1 MQLNKNNQS
10 LSKESLMAKQSIE
23 KGKRYGELVESQ
35 NTARTLALATWS
47 VALCVIAF
55 ATWSVVTQVDEIA
68 KAKGAVIPEGEKQ
81 VLQSAIG
88 GKLKQILVKEG
99 QLVEKGQPLVEF
111 DATFQ
116 RTALEEL
123 KSQQV
128 TLLASIERMNALLEE
143 REPNLAEFEVDYPE
157 IVSQQ
162 KAQLNAQKALYF
174 QKRVV
179 LEKESEQISE
189 QLRSVEKSLPS
200 YEKELDA
207 TKQELDILDKG
218 YEAGNISRLRVLEM
232 RQKLASIEQKIEEAR
247 GKKALLIKQADST
260 EQKIEQLLAEAKAKV
275 SDDRSKA
282 VSDLSAL
289 NARVRSSQAKLTNT
303 MLVSPLQ
310 GLVQSLPS
318 TQNGGVIQPGGTVVE
333 IVPVGGKADF
343 KARLSPRDI
352 GFVSVGQPTR
362 IKIDAFDYSRFGA
375 LQGTVESI
383 SPTTSQSERGEI
395 YYEVVVSVDTPYF
408 RDNPESFSILPGMT
422 GEVDI
427 TTGEKS
433 VFQYLWKPIYTNVSV
448 AFGER

>member
-1 MQLNKNNQS
+1 
-10 LSKESLMAKQSIE
+10 MAKQPIE

-128 TLLASIERMNALLEE
+128 TLLASVERMNALLEQ

-179 LEKESEQISE
+179 LEKESEQIAE
-189 QLRSVEKSLPS
+189 QLRSVEKALPS
-200 YEKELDA
+200 YEKELNA
-207 TKQELDILDKG
+207 TKQELNILEKG
-218 YEAGNISRLRVLEM
+218 YKSGNISRLRVLEM
-232 RQKLASIEQKIEEAR
+232 SQKLASIEQKIEEAR
-247 GKKALLIKQADST
+247 GKKSVLIRQADSND
-260 EQKIEQLLAEAKAKV
+260 QKIIQLLAEAKAKV

-375 LQGTVESI
+375 LKGEVESI

>member
-1 MQLNKNNQS
+1 
-10 LSKESLMAKQSIE
+10 MAKKASENSRQ
-23 KGKRYGELVESQ
+23 YGELVESQ
-35 NTARTLALATWS
+35 NTARSL
-47 VALCVIAF
+47 AF
-55 ATWSVVTQVDEIA
+55 ATWSVAFCVIAFVTWSVLTQVDEIA
-68 KAKGAVIPEGEKQ
+68 KAKGSVIPEGEKQ

-88 GKLKQILVKEG
+88 GKLKRILVKEG
-99 QLVEKGQPLVEF
+99 QLVEEGQPLVEF

-116 RTALEEL
+116 QTALEEL
-123 KSQQV
+123 RSQQV
-128 TLLASIERMNALLEE
+128 TLMMSVERMNALLEE
-143 REPNLAEFEVDYPE
+143 REPDFSEFEVE
-157 IVSQQ
+157 FAQIVSQQ
-162 KAQLNAQKALYF
+162 KAQLSAQKSLYY
-174 QKRVV
+174 QKRIV
-179 LEKESEQISE
+179 LEKESEQIAE
-189 QLRSVEKSLPS
+189 QLRTIEKSLPS
-200 YEKELDA
+200 YEKELNA
-207 TKQELDILDKG
+207 TKQELTILEKG
-218 YEAGNISRLRVLEM
+218 FKAGNISRLRVLEM
-232 RQKLASIEQKIEEAR
+232 RQKLAAIEQKIEEAR
-247 GKKALLIKQADST
+247 GKRSVLIKQADGN
-260 EQKIEQLLAEAKAKV
+260 EQKIEQLLAEAKVKV

-343 KARLSPRDI
+343 KARLSPRDV
-352 GFVSVGQPTR
+352 GFVSVGQSTR

-375 LQGTVESI
+375 LKGRVESI
-383 SPTTSQSERGEI
+383 SPTTSQNERGEI
-395 YYEVVVSVDTPYF
+395 FYEVVVSVEKPYF
-408 RDNPESFSILPGMT
+408 RDNPETFAILPGMT

>member
-1 MQLNKNNQS
+1 
-10 LSKESLMAKQSIE
+10 MAKKPIE
-23 KGKRYGELVESQ
+23 TGKRYGELVESQ

-55 ATWSVVTQVDEIA
+55 VTWSVVTQVDEIA

-128 TLLASIERMNALLEE
+128 TLLASIERMNALLDN
-143 REPNLAEFEVDYPE
+143 REPNFGEFEIDFPE

-162 KAQLNAQKALYF
+162 KAQLNAQKGLYY
-174 QKRVV
+174 QKRIV
-179 LEKESEQISE
+179 LEKDSEQIAE
-189 QLRSVEKSLPS
+189 QLRVVEKSLPS
-200 YEKELDA
+200 YEKELSA
-207 TKQELDILDKG
+207 TKQELNILEKG
-218 YEAGNISRLRVLEM
+218 FKAGNISRLRVLEM

-247 GKKALLIKQADST
+247 GKKSVLIKQADSN

-352 GFVSVGQPTR
+352 GFVNVGQPTR

-375 LQGTVESI
+375 LKGEVESI

-395 YYEVVVSVDTPYF
+395 YYEVVVSVETPYF

-433 VFQYLWKPIYTNVSV
+433 VFQYLWKPIYTNISV

>member
-1 MQLNKNNQS
+1 
-10 LSKESLMAKQSIE
+10 MAKQPIE

-47 VALCVIAF
+47 VALCVIGF

-128 TLLASIERMNALLEE
+128 TLLASVERMNALLEQ

-179 LEKESEQISE
+179 LEKESEQIAE
-189 QLRSVEKSLPS
+189 QLRSVEKALPS
-200 YEKELDA
+200 YEKELNA
-207 TKQELDILDKG
+207 TKQELNILEKG
-218 YEAGNISRLRVLEM
+218 YKSGNISRLRVLEM

-247 GKKALLIKQADST
+247 GKKSVLIRQADSNG
-260 EQKIEQLLAEAKAKV
+260 QKIIQLLAEAKAKV

-375 LQGTVESI
+375 LKGEVESI

-408 RDNPESFSILPGMT
+408 RNNPESFSILPGMT

>member
-1 MQLNKNNQS
+1 MT
-10 LSKESLMAKQSIE
+10 KQSIE

-128 TLLASIERMNALLEE
+128 TLLASVERMNALLEQ

-179 LEKESEQISE
+179 LEKESEQIAE
-189 QLRSVEKSLPS
+189 QLRSVEKALPS
-200 YEKELDA
+200 YEKELNA
-207 TKQELDILDKG
+207 TKQELNILEKG
-218 YEAGNISRLRVLEM
+218 YKAGNISRLRVLEM

-247 GKKALLIKQADST
+247 GKKSVLIRQADSND
-260 EQKIEQLLAEAKAKV
+260 QKIIQLLAEAKAKV

-375 LQGTVESI
+375 LKGEVESI

>member
-1 MQLNKNNQS
+1 
-10 LSKESLMAKQSIE
+10 MAKKPIE
-23 KGKRYGELVESQ
+23 TGKRYGELVESQ

-55 ATWSVVTQVDEIA
+55 VTWSVVTQVDEIA

-128 TLLASIERMNALLEE
+128 TLLASIERMNALLDN
-143 REPNLAEFEVDYPE
+143 REPNFGEFEIDFPE

-162 KAQLNAQKALYF
+162 KAQLNAQKGLYY
-174 QKRVV
+174 QKRIV
-179 LEKESEQISE
+179 LEKDSEQIAE
-189 QLRSVEKSLPS
+189 QLRVVEKSLPS
-200 YEKELDA
+200 YDKELSA
-207 TKQELDILDKG
+207 TKQELNILEKG
-218 YEAGNISRLRVLEM
+218 YKAGNISRLRVLEM

-247 GKKALLIKQADST
+247 GKKSVLIKQADSN

-352 GFVSVGQPTR
+352 GFVNVGQPTR

-375 LQGTVESI
+375 LKGEVESI

-395 YYEVVVSVDTPYF
+395 YYEVVVSVETPYF

-433 VFQYLWKPIYTNVSV
+433 VFQYLWKPIYTNISV

>member
-1 MQLNKNNQS
+1 
-10 LSKESLMAKQSIE
+10 MAKQPIE

-55 ATWSVVTQVDEIA
+55 ATWSIVTQVDEIA

-128 TLLASIERMNALLEE
+128 TLLASVERMNALLEQ
-143 REPNLAEFEVDYPE
+143 REPNLAEFEVDYPQ

-179 LEKESEQISE
+179 LEKESEQIAE
-189 QLRSVEKSLPS
+189 QLHSVEKSLPS
-200 YEKELDA
+200 YEKELNA
-207 TKQELDILDKG
+207 TKQELNILEKG

-247 GKKALLIKQADST
+247 GKKAVLIKQADST

-275 SDDRSKA
+275 SADRSKA

-375 LQGTVESI
+375 LKGEVESI

-395 YYEVVVSVDTPYF
+395 YYEVVVSVETPYF

>member
-1 MQLNKNNQS
+1 
-10 LSKESLMAKQSIE
+10 MAKKPIE
-23 KGKRYGELVESQ
+23 TGKRYGELVESQ

-47 VALCVIAF
+47 VAVCVIAF
-55 ATWSVVTQVDEIA
+55 VTWSVVTQVDEIA

-128 TLLASIERMNALLEE
+128 TLLASIERMNALLDN
-143 REPNLAEFEVDYPE
+143 REPNFGEFEIDFPE

-162 KAQLNAQKALYF
+162 KAQLNAQKGLYY
-174 QKRVV
+174 QKRIV
-179 LEKESEQISE
+179 LEKDSEQIAE
-189 QLRSVEKSLPS
+189 QLRVVEKSLPS
-200 YEKELDA
+200 YDKELSA
-207 TKQELDILDKG
+207 TKQELNILEKG
-218 YEAGNISRLRVLEM
+218 YKAGNISRLRVLEM

-247 GKKALLIKQADST
+247 GKKSVLIKQADSN

-275 SDDRSKA
+275 SEDRSKA

-318 TQNGGVIQPGGTVVE
+318 TQDGGVIQPGGTVVE

-352 GFVSVGQPTR
+352 GFVNVGQPTR

-375 LQGTVESI
+375 LKGEVESI

-433 VFQYLWKPIYTNVSV
+433 VFQYLWKPIYTNISV

>member
-1 MQLNKNNQS
+1 
-10 LSKESLMAKQSIE
+10 MAKKPIE
-23 KGKRYGELVESQ
+23 TGKRYGELVESQ

-55 ATWSVVTQVDEIA
+55 VTWSVVTQVDEIA

-128 TLLASIERMNALLEE
+128 TLLASIERMNALLDD
-143 REPNLAEFEVDYPE
+143 REPNFGEFEIDFPE

-162 KAQLNAQKALYF
+162 KAQLNAQKGLYY
-174 QKRVV
+174 QKRIV
-179 LEKESEQISE
+179 LEKDSEQIAE
-189 QLRSVEKSLPS
+189 QLRVVEKSLPS
-200 YEKELDA
+200 YDKELSA
-207 TKQELDILDKG
+207 TKQELNILEKG
-218 YEAGNISRLRVLEM
+218 YKAGNISRLRVLEM

-247 GKKALLIKQADST
+247 GKKSVLIKQADSN

-352 GFVSVGQPTR
+352 GFVNVGQPTR

-375 LQGTVESI
+375 LKGEVESI

-395 YYEVVVSVDTPYF
+395 YYEVVVSVETPYF
-408 RDNPESFSILPGMT
+408 RNNPESFSILPGMT

-433 VFQYLWKPIYTNVSV
+433 VFQYLWKPIYTNISV

>member
-1 MQLNKNNQS
+1 
-10 LSKESLMAKQSIE
+10 MAKQPIE
-23 KGKRYGELVESQ
+23 TGKRYGELVESQ

-55 ATWSVVTQVDEIA
+55 VIWSVVTQVDEIA

-81 VLQSAIG
+81 VLQSEIG

-128 TLLASIERMNALLEE
+128 TLLASVERMNALLEE

-179 LEKESEQISE
+179 LEKESEQIAE

-200 YEKELDA
+200 YERELNA
-207 TKQELDILDKG
+207 TEQELNILEKG

-247 GKKALLIKQADST
+247 GKKSVLIRQADSND
-260 EQKIEQLLAEAKAKV
+260 QKIVQLLAEAKAKV

-310 GLVQSLPS
+310 GLVQSLPN
-318 TQNGGVIQPGGTVVE
+318 TQDGGVIQPGGTVVE
-333 IVPVGGKADF
+333 IVPVGGKAAF

-352 GFVSVGQPTR
+352 GFVSVGQSTR
-362 IKIDAFDYSRFGA
+362 IKVDAFDYSRFGA
-375 LQGTVESI
+375 LKGLVESI

-395 YYEVVVSVDTPYF
+395 FYEVIVSVDKPYF
-408 RDNPESFSILPGMT
+408 RDNPEQFVILPGMT

>member
-1 MQLNKNNQS
+1 MTKQL
-10 LSKESLMAKQSIE
+10 IE

-35 NTARTLALATWS
+35 NTARILALATWS

-128 TLLASIERMNALLEE
+128 TLLASVERMNALLEQ

-162 KAQLNAQKALYF
+162 KAQLNAQKGLYF

-179 LEKESEQISE
+179 LEKESEQIAE
-189 QLRSVEKSLPS
+189 QLRSVEKALPS
-200 YEKELDA
+200 YEKELNA
-207 TKQELDILDKG
+207 TKQELNILEKG
-218 YEAGNISRLRVLEM
+218 YKSGNISRLRVLEM

-247 GKKALLIKQADST
+247 GKKSVLIRQADSND
-260 EQKIEQLLAEAKAKV
+260 QKIIQLLAEAKAKV

-375 LQGTVESI
+375 LKGVVESI

-422 GEVDI
+422 GEVNI

>member
-1 MQLNKNNQS
+1 
-10 LSKESLMAKQSIE
+10 MAKQPIE
-23 KGKRYGELVESQ
+23 TSRRYGELVESQ
-35 NTARTLALATWS
+35 TTTRTLALATWS
-47 VALCVIAF
+47 VALCVVAF
-55 ATWSVVTQVDEIA
+55 VTWSVVTQVDEIA

-128 TLLASIERMNALLEE
+128 TLLASIERMNALLDN
-143 REPNLAEFEVDYPE
+143 REPNFGGVEIDYPE

-162 KAQLNAQKALYF
+162 KAQLNAQKGLYF
-174 QKRVV
+174 QKRIV
-179 LEKESEQISE
+179 LEKDSEQIAE

-200 YEKELDA
+200 YEKELTA
-207 TKQELDILDKG
+207 TKQELNILERG
-218 YEAGNISRLRVLEM
+218 YKAGNISRLRVLEM

-247 GKKALLIKQADST
+247 GKKSVLIKQADSN

-352 GFVSVGQPTR
+352 GFVNVGQPTR

-375 LQGTVESI
+375 LKGEVESI

-395 YYEVVVSVDTPYF
+395 YYEVVVSIETPYF

-433 VFQYLWKPIYTNVSV
+433 VFQYLWKPIYTNISV

>member
-1 MQLNKNNQS
+1 MDNKSVGQN
-10 LSKESLMAKQSIE
+10 M
-23 KGKRYGELVESQ
+23 RYGELVESK
-35 NTARTLALATWS
+35 NTARSLMMATWS
-47 VALCVIAF
+47 VALCVVAF

-81 VLQSAIG
+81 VLQSDIG
-88 GKLKQILVKEG
+88 GKLKRILVKEG

-116 RTALEEL
+116 QTALEEL

-128 TLLASIERMNALLEE
+128 TLLTSIERMNALLDN
-143 REPNLAEFEVDYPE
+143 REPDFVEYEVEFPE

-162 KAQLNAQKALYF
+162 KAQLNAQKGLYY
-174 QKRVV
+174 QKRIV
-179 LEKESEQISE
+179 LEKDSEQIAE
-189 QLRSVEKSLPS
+189 QLRSLEKSLPS
-200 YEKELDA
+200 YEKELSA
-207 TKQELDILDKG
+207 TKQELNILEKG
-218 YEAGNISRLRVLEM
+218 YKSGNISRLRVLEM

-247 GKKALLIKQADST
+247 GKKAVLIKQADGV
-260 EQKIEQLLAEAKAKV
+260 EQKIEQLLAEAKVKV

-303 MLVSPLQ
+303 LLVSPLQ

-318 TQNGGVIQPGGTVVE
+318 TKNGGVIQPGGTVVE
-333 IVPVGGKADF
+333 IVPIGGKADF

-375 LQGTVESI
+375 LKGMVESI
-383 SPTTSQSERGEI
+383 SPTTSKNERGEI
-395 YYEVVVSVDTPYF
+395 FYEVVVSVDKPYF
-408 RDNPESFSILPGMT
+408 RDNPGTFAILPGMT

>member
-1 MQLNKNNQS
+1 
-10 LSKESLMAKQSIE
+10 MAKKPIE
-23 KGKRYGELVESQ
+23 TGKRYGELVESQ

-47 VALCVIAF
+47 VALCVIVF
-55 ATWSVVTQVDEIA
+55 VTWSVVTQVDEIA

-128 TLLASIERMNALLEE
+128 TLLASIERMNALLDN
-143 REPNLAEFEVDYPE
+143 REPNFGEFEIDFPD

-162 KAQLNAQKALYF
+162 KAQLNAQKGLYY
-174 QKRVV
+174 QKRIV
-179 LEKESEQISE
+179 LEKDSEQIAE
-189 QLRSVEKSLPS
+189 QLRVVEKSLPS
-200 YEKELDA
+200 YEKELSA
-207 TKQELDILDKG
+207 TKQELNILEKG
-218 YEAGNISRLRVLEM
+218 FKAGNISRLRVLEM

-247 GKKALLIKQADST
+247 GKKSVLIKQADSN

-352 GFVSVGQPTR
+352 GFVNVGQPTR

-375 LQGTVESI
+375 LKGEVESI

-395 YYEVVVSVDTPYF
+395 YYEVVVSVETPYF

-433 VFQYLWKPIYTNVSV
+433 VFQYLWKPIYTNISV

>member
-1 MQLNKNNQS
+1 
-10 LSKESLMAKQSIE
+10 MAKQPIE
-23 KGKRYGELVESQ
+23 TGKRYGELVESQ

-55 ATWSVVTQVDEIA
+55 VIWSVVTQVDEIA

-81 VLQSAIG
+81 VLQSEIG

-128 TLLASIERMNALLEE
+128 TLLASVERMNALLEE

-179 LEKESEQISE
+179 LEKESEQIAE

-200 YEKELDA
+200 YERELNA
-207 TKQELDILDKG
+207 TEQELNILEKG

-247 GKKALLIKQADST
+247 GKKSVLIRQADSND
-260 EQKIEQLLAEAKAKV
+260 QKIVQLLAEAKAKV

-310 GLVQSLPS
+310 GLVQSLPN
-318 TQNGGVIQPGGTVVE
+318 TQDGGVIQPGGTVVE
-333 IVPVGGKADF
+333 IVPIGGKADF
-343 KARLSPRDI
+343 KAQLSPRDI
-352 GFVSVGQPTR
+352 GFVRVGQPAR
-362 IKIDAFDYSRFGA
+362 VKIDAFDYSRFGA
-375 LQGTVESI
+375 LKGLVESI
-383 SPTTSQSERGEI
+383 SPTTSQDQKGNI
-395 YYEVVVSVDTPYF
+395 FYDVVIAVDKGYF
-408 RDNPESFSILPGMT
+408 HDNPEQFAILPGMT

>member
-1 MQLNKNNQS
+1 
-10 LSKESLMAKQSIE
+10 MAKKPIE
-23 KGKRYGELVESQ
+23 TGKRYGELVESQ

-55 ATWSVVTQVDEIA
+55 VTWSIVTQVDEIA

-128 TLLASIERMNALLEE
+128 TLLASIERMNALLDN
-143 REPNLAEFEVDYPE
+143 REPNFGEFEIDFPE

-162 KAQLNAQKALYF
+162 KAQLNAQKGLYY
-174 QKRVV
+174 QKRIV
-179 LEKESEQISE
+179 LEKDSEQIAE
-189 QLRSVEKSLPS
+189 QLRVVEKSLPS
-200 YEKELDA
+200 YDKELSA
-207 TKQELDILDKG
+207 TKQELNILEKG
-218 YEAGNISRLRVLEM
+218 YKAGNISRLRVLEM

-247 GKKALLIKQADST
+247 GKKSVLIKQADSN

-275 SDDRSKA
+275 SEDRSKA

-352 GFVSVGQPTR
+352 GFVNVGQPTR

-375 LQGTVESI
+375 LKGEVESI

-395 YYEVVVSVDTPYF
+395 YYEVVVSVETPYF

-433 VFQYLWKPIYTNVSV
+433 VFQYLWKPIYTNISV

>member
-1 MQLNKNNQS
+1 
-10 LSKESLMAKQSIE
+10 MAKQSIE

-47 VALCVIAF
+47 VALCVVAF

-128 TLLASIERMNALLEE
+128 TLLASVERMNALLEQ
-143 REPNLAEFEVDYPE
+143 REPSLAEFEVDYPE

-179 LEKESEQISE
+179 LEKESEQIAE
-189 QLRSVEKSLPS
+189 QLRSVEKALPS
-200 YEKELDA
+200 YEKELNA
-207 TKQELDILDKG
+207 TKQELNILEKG
-218 YEAGNISRLRVLEM
+218 YKSGNISRLRVLEM

-247 GKKALLIKQADST
+247 GKKAVLIKQADST

-318 TQNGGVIQPGGTVVE
+318 TQNGGVIQPGGIVVE

-375 LQGTVESI
+375 LKGEVESI

-395 YYEVVVSVDTPYF
+395 YYEVVVSVETPYF

-433 VFQYLWKPIYTNVSV
+433 VFQYLWKPIYTNISV

>member
-1 MQLNKNNQS
+1 
-10 LSKESLMAKQSIE
+10 MAKQPFE
-23 KGKRYGELVESQ
+23 KAQRYGELVESK
-35 NTARTLALATWS
+35 NIARTLSLATWS

-55 ATWSVVTQVDEIA
+55 VTWSVITQVDEIA
-68 KAKGAVIPEGEKQ
+68 KAKGAVIPEGDKQ
-81 VLQSAIG
+81 VLQSEIG

-116 RTALEEL
+116 RSALEEL

-128 TLLASIERMNALLEE
+128 TLLASIERMNALLDN
-143 REPNLAEFEVDYPE
+143 REPNFGEFEIEYPD

-174 QKRVV
+174 QKRIV
-179 LEKESEQISE
+179 LEKDSEQIAE

-200 YEKELDA
+200 YTKELNA
-207 TKQELDILDKG
+207 TKQELNILEKG
-218 YEAGNISRLRVLEM
+218 FQAGNISRLRVLEM

-247 GKKALLIKQADST
+247 GKKSVLMKQAGSN

-289 NARVRSSQAKLTNT
+289 NARVRSSEAKLTNT
-303 MLVSPLQ
+303 LLVSPLQ

-318 TQNGGVIQPGGTVVE
+318 TQDGGVIQPGGTVVE

-352 GFVSVGQPTR
+352 GFVNVGQPTR

-375 LQGTVESI
+375 LKGEVESI

-395 YYEVVVSVDTPYF
+395 YYEVLVSIETPYF

-433 VFQYLWKPIYTNVSV
+433 VFQYLWKPIYTNISV

>member
-1 MQLNKNNQS
+1 
-10 LSKESLMAKQSIE
+10 MAKQPIE

-35 NTARTLALATWS
+35 NTARTLRLATWS

-81 VLQSAIG
+81 ILQSDIG
-88 GKLKQILVKEG
+88 GKLKRILVKEG
-99 QLVEKGQPLVEF
+99 QLVEVGQPLVEF

-116 RTALEEL
+116 QTALEEL
-123 KSQQV
+123 QSQQV
-128 TLLASIERMNALLEE
+128 TLQMSVERMNALLEQ
-143 REPNLAEFEVDYPE
+143 REPNFAEFEVDFPD

-174 QKRVV
+174 QKRIV

-189 QLRSVEKSLPS
+189 QLRSVEKTLPS
-200 YEKELDA
+200 YEKELTA
-207 TKQELDILDKG
+207 TKQELVILEKG
-218 YEAGNISRLRVLEM
+218 FKAGNISRVRVLEM

-247 GKKALLIKQADST
+247 GKKSVLIRQGESND
-260 EQKIEQLLAEAKAKV
+260 QKIEQLLAEAKVEV
-275 SDDRSKA
+275 SDQRSKA

-289 NARVRSSQAKLTNT
+289 NARVRSSQAKLVNT
-303 MLVSPLQ
+303 VMESPVQ
-310 GLVQSLPS
+310 GLVQSIPS
-318 TQNGGVIQPGGTVVE
+318 TRNGGVIQPGGTVVE
-333 IVPVGGKADF
+333 IVPVGGKAAF

-362 IKIDAFDYSRFGA
+362 IKVDAFDYSRFGA
-375 LQGTVESI
+375 LKGLVESI

-395 YYEVVVSVDTPYF
+395 FYEVIVSVDKPYF
-408 RDNPESFSILPGMT
+408 RDNPEQFVILPGMT

>member
-1 MQLNKNNQS
+1 M
-10 LSKESLMAKQSIE
+10 
-23 KGKRYGELVESQ
+23 
-35 NTARTLALATWS
+35 
-47 VALCVIAF
+47 
-55 ATWSVVTQVDEIA
+55 VTQVDEIA

-81 VLQSAIG
+81 VLQSDIG
-88 GKLKQILVKEG
+88 GKLKRILVKEG

-116 RTALEEL
+116 QTALEEL

-128 TLLASIERMNALLEE
+128 TLLTSIERMNALLDN
-143 REPNLAEFEVDYPE
+143 REPDFVEYEVEFPE

-162 KAQLNAQKALYF
+162 KAQLNAQKGLYY
-174 QKRVV
+174 QKRIV
-179 LEKESEQISE
+179 LEKDSEQIAE
-189 QLRSVEKSLPS
+189 QLRSLEKSLPS
-200 YEKELDA
+200 YGKELSA
-207 TKQELDILDKG
+207 TKQELNILEKG
-218 YEAGNISRLRVLEM
+218 YKSGNISRLRVLEM

-247 GKKALLIKQADST
+247 GKKAVLIKQADGV
-260 EQKIEQLLAEAKAKV
+260 EQKIEQLLAEAKVKV

-303 MLVSPLQ
+303 VLVSPLT
-310 GLVQSLPS
+310 GLVQSTPD
-318 TQNGGVIQPGGTVVE
+318 TQDGGVIQPGGTVVE
-333 IVPVGGKADF
+333 IVPIDGKSTF
-343 KARLSPRDI
+343 KARLSPRDV
-352 GFVSVGQPTR
+352 GFIEVGQASR

-375 LQGTVESI
+375 LKGSVLRI
-383 SPTTSQSERGEI
+383 SPTTSTGERGEI
-395 YYEVVVSVDTPYF
+395 FYEVVIAIDTPYF
-408 RDNPESFSILPGMT
+408 RNAPERFSILPGMT

>member
-1 MQLNKNNQS
+1 
-10 LSKESLMAKQSIE
+10 MAKKPIE
-23 KGKRYGELVESQ
+23 TGKRYGELVESQ

-55 ATWSVVTQVDEIA
+55 VTWSMVTQVDEIA

-128 TLLASIERMNALLEE
+128 TLLASIERMNALLDN
-143 REPNLAEFEVDYPE
+143 REPNFGEFEIDFPE

-162 KAQLNAQKALYF
+162 KAQLNAQKGLYY
-174 QKRVV
+174 QKRIV
-179 LEKESEQISE
+179 LEKDSEQIAE
-189 QLRSVEKSLPS
+189 QLRVVEKSLPS
-200 YEKELDA
+200 YDKELSA
-207 TKQELDILDKG
+207 TKQELNILEKG
-218 YEAGNISRLRVLEM
+218 YKAGNISRLRVLEM

-247 GKKALLIKQADST
+247 GKKSVLIKQADST

-275 SDDRSKA
+275 SEDRSKA

-352 GFVSVGQPTR
+352 GFVNVGQPTR

-375 LQGTVESI
+375 LKGEVESI

-395 YYEVVVSVDTPYF
+395 YYEVVVSVETPYF

-433 VFQYLWKPIYTNVSV
+433 VFQYLWKPIYTNISV

>member
-1 MQLNKNNQS
+1 
-10 LSKESLMAKQSIE
+10 MAKQSIE

-35 NTARTLALATWS
+35 NTARTLAQATWS

-128 TLLASIERMNALLEE
+128 TLLASVERMNALLEQ

-179 LEKESEQISE
+179 LEKESEQIAE
-189 QLRSVEKSLPS
+189 QLRSVDKSLPS
-200 YEKELDA
+200 YERELSA
-207 TKQELDILDKG
+207 TKQELNILEKG
-218 YEAGNISRLRVLEM
+218 YKAGNISRLRVLEM

-247 GKKALLIKQADST
+247 GKKAVLIKQADST

-275 SDDRSKA
+275 SDDRSEA

-375 LQGTVESI
+375 LKGVVESI

-395 YYEVVVSVDTPYF
+395 YYEVVVSIDTPYF
-408 RDNPESFSILPGMT
+408 RDNPEQFSILPGMT

>member
-1 MQLNKNNQS
+1 
-10 LSKESLMAKQSIE
+10 MAKQSIE

>member
-1 MQLNKNNQS
+1 
-10 LSKESLMAKQSIE
+10 MAKKSIE
-23 KGKRYGELVESQ
+23 TGKRYGELVESQ

-55 ATWSVVTQVDEIA
+55 VTWSVVTQVDEIA

-128 TLLASIERMNALLEE
+128 TLLASIERMNALLDN
-143 REPNLAEFEVDYPE
+143 REPNFGEFEIDFPE

-162 KAQLNAQKALYF
+162 KAQLNAQKGLYY
-174 QKRVV
+174 QKRIV
-179 LEKESEQISE
+179 LEKDSEQIAE
-189 QLRSVEKSLPS
+189 QLRVVEKSLPS
-200 YEKELDA
+200 YDKELSA
-207 TKQELDILDKG
+207 TKQELNILEKG
-218 YEAGNISRLRVLEM
+218 YKAGNISRLRVLEM

-247 GKKALLIKQADST
+247 GKKSVLIKQADSN

-352 GFVSVGQPTR
+352 GFVNVGQSTR

-375 LQGTVESI
+375 LKGEVESI

-395 YYEVVVSVDTPYF
+395 YYEVVVSVETPYF

-433 VFQYLWKPIYTNVSV
+433 VFQYLWKPIYTNISV

>member
-1 MQLNKNNQS
+1 
-10 LSKESLMAKQSIE
+10 MAKQPIE

-55 ATWSVVTQVDEIA
+55 ATWSIVTQVDEIA

-128 TLLASIERMNALLEE
+128 TLLASVERMNALLEQ
-143 REPNLAEFEVDYPE
+143 REPNLAEFEVDYPQ

-179 LEKESEQISE
+179 LEKESEQIAE
-189 QLRSVEKSLPS
+189 QLHSVEKSLPS
-200 YEKELDA
+200 YEKELNA
-207 TKQELDILDKG
+207 TKQELNILEKG

-247 GKKALLIKQADST
+247 GKKAVLIKQADST

-275 SDDRSKA
+275 SADRSKA

-375 LQGTVESI
+375 LKGEVESI

-395 YYEVVVSVDTPYF
+395 YYEVVVSVDVPYF

>member
-1 MQLNKNNQS
+1 
-10 LSKESLMAKQSIE
+10 MAKKPIE
-23 KGKRYGELVESQ
+23 TGKRYGELVESQ

-55 ATWSVVTQVDEIA
+55 VTWSVVTQVDEIA

-128 TLLASIERMNALLEE
+128 TLLASIERMNALLDN
-143 REPNLAEFEVDYPE
+143 REPNFGEFEIDFPE

-162 KAQLNAQKALYF
+162 KAQLNAQKGLYY
-174 QKRVV
+174 QKRIV
-179 LEKESEQISE
+179 LEKDSEQIAE
-189 QLRSVEKSLPS
+189 QLRVVEKSLPS
-200 YEKELDA
+200 YDKELSA
-207 TKQELDILDKG
+207 TKQEQNILEKG
-218 YEAGNISRLRVLEM
+218 YKAGNISRLRVLEM

-247 GKKALLIKQADST
+247 GKKSVLIKQADSN

-352 GFVSVGQPTR
+352 GFVNVGQPTR

-375 LQGTVESI
+375 LKGEVESI

-395 YYEVVVSVDTPYF
+395 YYEVVVSVETPYF

-422 GEVDI
+422 GEIDI

-433 VFQYLWKPIYTNVSV
+433 VFQYLWKPIYTNISV

>member
-1 MQLNKNNQS
+1 
-10 LSKESLMAKQSIE
+10 MAKKPIE
-23 KGKRYGELVESQ
+23 TGKRYGELVESQ

-55 ATWSVVTQVDEIA
+55 VTWSVVTQVDEIA

-128 TLLASIERMNALLEE
+128 TLLASIERMNALLDN
-143 REPNLAEFEVDYPE
+143 REPNFGEFEIDYPE

-162 KAQLNAQKALYF
+162 KAQLNAQKGLYY
-174 QKRVV
+174 QKRIV
-179 LEKESEQISE
+179 LEKDSEQIAE
-189 QLRSVEKSLPS
+189 QLRVVEKSLPS
-200 YEKELDA
+200 YDKELSA
-207 TKQELDILDKG
+207 TKQELNILEKG
-218 YEAGNISRLRVLEM
+218 YKAGNISRLRVLEM

-247 GKKALLIKQADST
+247 GKKSVLIKQADSN

-352 GFVSVGQPTR
+352 GFVNVGQPTR

-375 LQGTVESI
+375 LKGEVESI

-395 YYEVVVSVDTPYF
+395 YYEVVVSVETPYF

-433 VFQYLWKPIYTNVSV
+433 VFQYLWKPIYTNISV

>member
-1 MQLNKNNQS
+1 
-10 LSKESLMAKQSIE
+10 MAKKPIE
-23 KGKRYGELVESQ
+23 TGKRYGELVESQ

-55 ATWSVVTQVDEIA
+55 VTWSVVTQVDEIA

-128 TLLASIERMNALLEE
+128 TLLASIERMNALLDN
-143 REPNLAEFEVDYPE
+143 REPNFGEFEIDFPD

-162 KAQLNAQKALYF
+162 KAQLNAQKGLYY
-174 QKRVV
+174 QKRIV
-179 LEKESEQISE
+179 LEKDSEKIAE
-189 QLRSVEKSLPS
+189 QLRVVEKSLPS
-200 YEKELDA
+200 YEKELSA
-207 TKQELDILDKG
+207 TKQELNILEKG
-218 YEAGNISRLRVLEM
+218 FKAGNISRLRVLEM

-247 GKKALLIKQADST
+247 GKKSVLIKQADSN

-352 GFVSVGQPTR
+352 GFVNVGQPTR

-375 LQGTVESI
+375 LKGEVESI

-395 YYEVVVSVDTPYF
+395 YYEVVVSVETPYF

-433 VFQYLWKPIYTNVSV
+433 VFQYLWKPIYTNISV